1 MSMLER
7 WAAEIRC
14 ELLHKD
20 AECIQAEFTDAR
32 FRVIRCRECDRA
44 LATRINGHEPDLSQ
58 ECPDHVTCRD
68 FAMHLAYTADLSS
81 DTKLAV
87 LALGER
93 AELAERE
100 RKRAVYTLAK
110 CAALALCA
118 ALLALM
124 CLLSGCLT
132 PAKLAAWSTEAATIS
147 QASTDPKCVESA
159 LTLQSAIVRAL
170 DTQKTATQYMDGAT
184 APDVDR
190 ARDEMMTACGVK
202 R

>member
-1 MSMLER
+1 MSEHKPRTIKGPCFDCDDRTDDHCPCSLR
-7 WAAEIRC
+7 QACTQQPDTARIP
-14 ELLHKD
+14 LLAD
-20 AECIQAEFTDAR
+20 DPR
-32 FRVIRCRECDRA
+32 PRVPP
-44 LATRINGHEPDLSQ
+44 LL
-58 ECPDHVTCRD
+58 
-68 FAMHLAYTADLSS
+68 L
-81 DTKLAV
+81 V
-87 LALGER
+87 LAL
-93 AELAERE
+93 
-100 RKRAVYTLAK
+100 V
-110 CAALALCA
+110 
-118 ALLALM
+118 
-124 CLLSGCLT
+124 CLISGCLT